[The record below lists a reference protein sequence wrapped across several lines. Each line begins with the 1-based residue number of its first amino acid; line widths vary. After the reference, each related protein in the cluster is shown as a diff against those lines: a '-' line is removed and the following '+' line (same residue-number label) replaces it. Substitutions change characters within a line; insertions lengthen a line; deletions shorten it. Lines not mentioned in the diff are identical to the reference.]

1 MRTKSSVI
9 FDWGGVLMRTEDY
22 TPRHNWDQRL
32 GLPLGTVESIVHGVK
47 AWQQAQL
54 GKLDLDMYWM
64 EVGTKLGLNANQL
77 VELRQDFYR
86 GDRLDGNLVTLIHR
100 LRKRSFSVGLLSNNT
115 YELKGELAKAG
126 LYDLFDAVVISAEI
140 GVMKPAP
147 AAYYA
152 ILERLNTA
160 PQEAIFIDDSPVN
173 VAAAQ
178 VIGMEA
184 ILFTPS
190 LELETILSK
199 RLDGYVNN
207 KT

>member
-1 MRTKSSVI
+1 
-9 FDWGGVLMRTEDY
+9 MRTEDY